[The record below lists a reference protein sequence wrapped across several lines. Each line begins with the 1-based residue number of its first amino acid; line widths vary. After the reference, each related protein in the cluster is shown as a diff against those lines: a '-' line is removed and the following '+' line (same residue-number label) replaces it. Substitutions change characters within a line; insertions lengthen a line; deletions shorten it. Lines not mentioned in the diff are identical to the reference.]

1 MFAKNPSL
9 KDTTKVLKPSE
20 DQALLEVANSN
31 TKEPQRNLERS
42 KFGSQQ
48 AIEVPLMQKYQINT
62 EVDDYKKV

>member
-9 KDTTKVLKPSE
+9 KDTSKVLKPSE

-48 AIEVPLMQKYQINT
+48 AIEVPLM
-62 EVDDYKKV
+62 